1 MADLSGFDATQVE
14 PAASFEPVP
23 AGKYLATIV
32 ESEMK
37 STKSGTGNYLQ
48 LTFEIRE
55 GPHQGRVLWSRLNL
69 QNPNPT
75 TVQIAQAELSSICRA
90 TGVLTPSDSVELHNL
105 TKRPVTVG
113 EVTCT
118 VAGVEVSMPAG
129 RHIAPGGSIRIDMRT
144 PESGLPSGPI
154 RGEVRVETNVPE
166 HAVIAIPVDGTALR

>member
-37 STKSGTGNYLQ
+37 PTKSGTGNYLQ
-48 LTFEIRE
+48 LTFEILE

-90 TGVLTPSDSVELHNL
+90 TGVMRPKDSSELHNKPML
-105 TKRPVTVG
+105 ISVDVEKYTKRDGSEGMSNRVKSYKPVSATAAPAA
-113 EVTCT
+113 
-118 VAGVEVSMPAG
+118 AGNGDSKPPWAK
-129 RHIAPGGSIRIDMRT
+129 
-144 PESGLPSGPI
+144 
-154 RGEVRVETNVPE
+154 
-166 HAVIAIPVDGTALR
+166 